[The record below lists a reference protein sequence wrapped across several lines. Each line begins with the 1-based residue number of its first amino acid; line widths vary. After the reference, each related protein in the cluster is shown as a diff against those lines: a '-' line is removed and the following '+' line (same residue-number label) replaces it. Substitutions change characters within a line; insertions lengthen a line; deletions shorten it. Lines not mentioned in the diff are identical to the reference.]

1 MGNIEIRPYILCYLL
16 SFGLIAIG
24 ATFES
29 LVFVGYLGGLV
40 LALVS
45 LMLIVNIVT
54 D

>member
-1 MGNIEIRPYILCYLL
+1 MSDIDIQPYLVCYLL

-24 ATFES
+24 ATIAP

-45 LMLIVNIVT
+45 LMLIVNVVT
-54 D
+54 N